1 MTIIAFHWL
10 KIKENFG
17 YFRSRKQM
25 ALYNFRGSR
34 RPLFA
39 HNLLAPRLVSRY
51 GIRCQVAIC
60 ALNSARLRRPEMTCP
75 QQLVLMAIVKAYNYD
90 CATGL
95 WTARLRCSL
104 PMCLSS
110 KSWHHSS
117 RHSQRCLQLSMC
129 WIKRLAFGHN
139 CPRKMQQFASG
150 STACH
155 FRRLPSRTKAF
166 IEAADQWVM
175 LCCT

>member
-1 MTIIAFHWL
+1 M
-10 KIKENFG
+10 
-17 YFRSRKQM
+17 
-25 ALYNFRGSR
+25 
-34 RPLFA
+34 
-39 HNLLAPRLVSRY
+39 RLHLTLPAAQHRVVSRY